1 MKKFFFICLMLATAC
16 LAFPQNKKGN
26 LLIGTYL
33 GSGGLS
39 FGNYESSSSSS
50 TNISKQDSNSF
61 SIGVGP
67 SIGYFL
73 TDNLVVGTSCS
84 LSYYSGS
91 SDNSNTAYTS
101 TSESS
106 YHQLYFSVGP
116 FVRYY
121 FGNSGGKGMP
131 FIYIYAGTSFY
142 PDYTSTYS
150 TNTGYSYTYKYKKYS
165 PWNAGAQI
173 GYEHFL
179 NSAIGLQYYVGYS
192 FSHYQQTSE
201 YDYKTDT
208 DYTYDSKSNNHGIS
222 FGVSLQIHLDWLNRK
237 K

>member
-1 MKKFFFICLMLATAC
+1 
-16 LAFPQNKKGN
+16 
-26 LLIGTYL
+26 L
-33 GSGGLS
+33 G
-39 FGNYESSSSSS
+39 
-50 TNISKQDSNSF
+50 
-61 SIGVGP
+61 
-67 SIGYFL
+67 
-73 TDNLVVGTSCS
+73 
-84 LSYYSGS
+84 YYSGS

-106 YHQLYFSVGP
+106 SHQLYFSLGP

-165 PWNAGAQI
+165 TWNAGAQI